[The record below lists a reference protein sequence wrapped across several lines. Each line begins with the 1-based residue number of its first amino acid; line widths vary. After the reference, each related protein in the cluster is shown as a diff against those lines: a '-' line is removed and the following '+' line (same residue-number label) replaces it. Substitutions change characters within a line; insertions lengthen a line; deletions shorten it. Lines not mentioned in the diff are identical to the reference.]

1 MSSPRKARLPPPIPQ
16 YEVWAGDAFLGR
28 VDAAYP
34 EARIALEYDSDEFHT
49 GRIPVRRDRARRH
62 ALIAA
67 SWLPIEA
74 GAGDLREGGPL
85 LCAAVRQALRDRQ
98 PGIATPPRS
107 GVSR

>member
-1 MSSPRKARLPPPIPQ
+1 
-16 YEVWAGDAFLGR
+16 VWAGSAFLGR

-34 EARIALEYDSDEFHT
+34 DARIALEYDSDEFHT
-49 GRIPVRRDRARRH
+49 GRIAVRRDRARRQT
-62 ALIAA
+62 LIAA
-67 SWLPIEA
+67 SWLPIEV

-98 PGIATPPRS
+98 PGTATPLRS